1 MFKTISKGVAL
12 FAAIAAL
19 SACDSGNSQPQQGKQ
34 YEVLPVSLQEYNLA
48 PLTEAFALTCGHCR
62 SMEEFVPQIESLT
75 EQKVE
80 KMHVTFNESAQISAI
95 IFYTAVMQLDATP
108 DTAFMADLF
117 AAVQMGADATA
128 EERQQAV
135 EKAFES
141 RNLISPYHLD
151 EAQQEKLFEYITKA
165 ESITTRGQIN
175 SVPAFIVNGKYQV
188 ITGGHDSVEAMAE
201 TINYLLKQP
210 K

>member
-1 MFKTISKGVAL
+1 MFKTISKGAAL
-12 FAAIAAL
+12 FAAVFAL
-19 SACDSGNSQPQQGKQ
+19 TACDNGNSQPQQGKQ
-34 YEVLPVSLQEYNLA
+34 YEVLPVSLAEYNLA
-48 PLTEAFALTCGHCR
+48 PVTEVFSLNCGHCR
-62 SMEEFVPQIESLT
+62 TMEQFVPKIESLT

-95 IFYTAVMQLDATP
+95 IFYTAAMQVNGTP
-108 DTAFMADLF
+108 DKAFMEELF
-117 AAVQMGADATA
+117 AAVQMGAETTA
-128 EERQQAV
+128 DERQAAV

-141 RNLISPYHLD
+141 RNLVSPYQLD
-151 EAQQEKLFEYITKA
+151 DAQQAKLFEYITKA
-165 ESITTRGQIN
+165 EQISTRGQIN

-188 ITGGHDSVEAMAE
+188 ITGGHETVEAMAD